1 MSETPSTKQ
10 DIPHQRFNVGGIHTA
25 VYNLPAALA
34 SDLPVTVLFVAHG
47 RFGHQF
53 DDETKDTVRVS
64 LRKLDELE
72 KESGVR
78 RSRELVI
85 VTLVS
90 QNSSS
95 VDSAD
100 WHVQDQRNHGE
111 RKMTDIMN
119 EGFDK
124 NDRHA

>member
-1 MSETPSTKQ
+1 MSETPSASQ
-10 DIPHQRFNVGGIHTA
+10 DIPHQRFNIGGINTA

-34 SDLPVTVLFVAHG
+34 SDLPVAVLIATHG

-53 DDETKDTVRVS
+53 DKATTDTIRVS

-72 KESGVR
+72 KKTGVR

-90 QNSSS
+90 ELLLASG
-95 VDSAD
+95 V
-100 WHVQDQRNHGE
+100 R
-111 RKMTDIMN
+111 
-119 EGFDK
+119 
-124 NDRHA
+124 

>member
-1 MSETPSTKQ
+1 MSETASTDMN
-10 DIPHQRFNVGGIHTA
+10 DIPHERFNIGGIHTA

-34 SDLPVTVLFVAHG
+34 SDLPVSVLIVTHG

-53 DDETKDTVRVS
+53 DKTTKEFIKVT

-78 RSRELVI
+78 RKRELVI

-90 QNSSS
+90 REI
-95 VDSAD
+95 
-100 WHVQDQRNHGE
+100 HY
-111 RKMTDIMN
+111 
-119 EGFDK
+119 
-124 NDRHA
+124 

>member
-1 MSETPSTKQ
+1 MSETPSFKQ
-10 DIPHQRFNVGGIHTA
+10 DIPLQRFNIGGIHTA

-47 RFGHQF
+47 RFGNQF
-53 DDETKDTVRVS
+53 DNETKETVRVS

-72 KESGVR
+72 KKTGVR

-90 QNSSS
+90 QVLSP
-95 VDSAD
+95 VDSANRS
-100 WHVQDQRNHGE
+100 V
-111 RKMTDIMN
+111 
-119 EGFDK
+119 
-124 NDRHA
+124 